1 MYRIISSRAP
11 HLVSNIRTLHPT
23 PNGTSKLLRR
33 VDAPVSARPRPD
45 VHRQCLGHA
54 TFFSSGQMMESLRD
68 SKQLAQP
75 ALFRHMAWTLTGMQ
89 ALIPTAIRVADGSVA
104 MCWSE
109 HRVLYIS
116 TLMLYVVGF

>member
-1 MYRIISSRAP
+1 
-11 HLVSNIRTLHPT
+11 
-23 PNGTSKLLRR
+23 
-33 VDAPVSARPRPD
+33 
-45 VHRQCLGHA
+45 
-54 TFFSSGQMMESLRD
+54 MESLRD

-104 MCWSE
+104 MRWSE
-109 HRVLYIS
+109 NRVLYIS